1 MTRLDSESVPF
12 HSCPKIVS
20 MIGAQILPVVQNKI
34 PHASNICG
42 SIFCIYGTMVLYFAL
57 SDKTY
62 AVPITFH
69 SLGHTNR
76 VIIYGPNSRGYV
88 FVLPLLLIA

>member
-1 MTRLDSESVPF
+1 MQ
-12 HSCPKIVS
+12 
-20 MIGAQILPVVQNKI
+20 A
-34 PHASNICG
+34 
-42 SIFCIYGTMVLYFAL
+42 IFAVLSFVFMVLAPLFYFAL

-62 AVPITFH
+62 AVPVTFH